1 MYIYLN
7 ILKGN
12 SIKLYTVQY
21 LIILIFNMNPVFLCI
36 FLIDIIGFSLS
47 VYIVQFFKTTKL
59 RTNQILN
66 VDGENII
73 SSES

>member
-21 LIILIFNMNPVFLCI
+21 LIIRFFMNPVFLCI

-47 VYIVQFFKTTKL
+47 VYIVQFYKTTKL